1 MSEAPQPATT
11 AHRPSSARVLPALV
25 LAMLA
30 FSVVQTAVVPIL
42 PSLAREL
49 DVSGSSITWLMTANL
64 LSAAVLTPMLG
75 RFGDLRGRKPML
87 LVALG
92 GLVAGSAIAVGT
104 HSFTWLVIARVLQ
117 GAGGGVLPL
126 AISIVRDELPK
137 AKVTG
142 GVAAISA
149 SMGVGSGLGLVVTGL
164 LLEHW
169 SYKSI
174 FWMGLGFGLLA
185 VLLVALRVPTDP
197 VVDKAGG
204 ADPLGAVTLA
214 GWLSALL
221 VAVSQGNTW
230 GWTSNRT
237 LGLFA
242 VAAVI
247 ALVWVA
253 VEARVAHP
261 LVDMKMM
268 ARPAVAFTNLSGLLM
283 GFGMYGSFMVISN
296 FAQTP
301 EKLAHYGFTATV
313 LHAGVML
320 LPSALGSM
328 AAAPIGALLIA
339 RRGPRLPLVL
349 GGVLGG
355 ASMVY
360 LALRHGSEIDFYL
373 ASAVFGLG
381 VGLAYAAMPAYING
395 AVPAEQSGIAN
406 GMNAVLRTVGG
417 AIGTAVM
424 AAILTGDTMKLPIPV
439 SLPTLTAYEHAY
451 WTAAVM
457 CLIAGLVPFGIRR
470 IKADAA
476 ESTTPG
482 ALDGAGTAAA
492 VGEPATTGA

>member
-1 MSEAPQPATT
+1 MSEAPQPTT
-11 AHRPSSARVLPALV
+11 AAEKQSSARVLPALI
-25 LAMLA
+25 LAMLS

-42 PSLAREL
+42 PSLAKEL
-49 DVSGSSITWLMTANL
+49 SVSGSSITWLMTANL
-64 LSAAVLTPMLG
+64 LSAAVLTPLLG

-87 LVALG
+87 LISLT
-92 GLVAGSAIAVGT
+92 GLVAGSALAVST
-104 HSFTWLVIARVLQ
+104 HSFTWLVVARVLQ

-137 AKVTG
+137 QKVTG

-149 SMGVGSGLGLVVTGL
+149 SMGVGSGLGLVATGL

-174 FWMGLGFGLLA
+174 FWMGLAFGLLA
-185 VLLVALRVPTDP
+185 VALVAFRVPSDP
-197 VVDKAGG
+197 VTDKEGG
-204 ADPLGAVTLA
+204 ADPLGAITLA

-230 GWTSNRT
+230 GWTSTKT

-242 VAAVI
+242 VAAVV
-247 ALVWVA
+247 ALIWGVIEVK
-253 VEARVAHP
+253 VKHP

-268 ARPAVAFTNLSGLLM
+268 SRPAVAFTNLAGLLI

-301 EKLAHYGFTATV
+301 EKLTHYGFTATV

-328 AAAPIGALLIA
+328 VAAPLGALLIA

-349 GGVLGG
+349 GGVLG
-355 ASMVY
+355 AVAMAY
-360 LALRHGSEIDFYL
+360 LALRHSHEGDIYT
-373 ASAVFGLG
+373 ASAIFGLG
-381 VGLAYAAMPAYING
+381 IGLAFSAMPAYING
-395 AVPAEQSGIAN
+395 AVPVEQSGIAN

-439 SLPTLTAYEHAY
+439 LLPTLDAYKHAF
-451 WTAAVM
+451 WV
-457 CLIAGLVPFGIRR
+457 
-470 IKADAA
+470 
-476 ESTTPG
+476 
-482 ALDGAGTAAA
+482 AAA
-492 VGEPATTGA
+492 VCAGAGAVPFLIRTIKPTTTVAVGNDMANLGSGPVLAKTDA

>member
-1 MSEAPQPATT
+1 MSEAPQPT
-11 AHRPSSARVLPALV
+11 AAAAKPTSARVLPALI

-42 PSLAREL
+42 PGLAREL
-49 DVSGSSITWLMTANL
+49 DVSGSTVTWLMTANL
-64 LSAAVLTPMLG
+64 LSAAVLTPLLG

-87 LVALG
+87 LVSLA
-92 GLVAGSAIAVGT
+92 GLVLGSGLAVST
-104 HSFTWLVIARVLQ
+104 HSFTWLVVARVLQ

-137 AKVTG
+137 QKVTG

-149 SMGVGSGLGLVVTGL
+149 SMGVGSGLGLVATGL

-174 FWMGLGFGLLA
+174 FWMGLVFGLLA
-185 VLLVALRVPTDP
+185 VALVVLRVPADP
-197 VVDKAGG
+197 VVDKEGG
-204 ADPLGAVTLA
+204 ADPLGALTLA

-221 VAVSQGNTW
+221 IAVSQGNHW

-242 VAAVI
+242 VAAVV
-247 ALVWVA
+247 ALLWIV
-253 VEARVAHP
+253 VESKVAHP
-261 LVDMKMM
+261 LVDLSMM
-268 ARPAVAFTNLSGLLM
+268 ARPAVAFTNISGLLI

-313 LHAGVML
+313 LHAGIML
-320 LPSALGSM
+320 LPSAIGSM
-328 AAAPIGALLIA
+328 VAAPLGALLIA

-349 GGVLGG
+349 GGLLG
-355 ASMVY
+355 AVSMAY
-360 LALRHGSEIDFYL
+360 LALRHGTEFDIYFS
-373 ASAVFGLG
+373 SAVFGLG

-424 AAILTGDTMKLPIPV
+424 AAILTGDTLKLPIPV
-439 SLPTLTAYEHAY
+439 QLPTLDAYRHAF
-451 WTAAVM
+451 WVAGAMCLVAAV
-457 CLIAGLVPFGIRR
+457 VPFAIRR
-470 IKADAA
+470 IKPTATPAERPATEPALTPADA
-476 ESTTPG
+476 
-482 ALDGAGTAAA
+482 
-492 VGEPATTGA
+492 

>member
-1 MSEAPQPATT
+1 MSEAPQPTT
-11 AHRPSSARVLPALV
+11 AAEKQSSARVLPALI
-25 LAMLA
+25 LAMLS

-42 PSLAREL
+42 PSLAKEL
-49 DVSGSSITWLMTANL
+49 SVSGSSITWLMTANL
-64 LSAAVLTPMLG
+64 LSAAVLTPLLG

-87 LVALG
+87 LISLT
-92 GLVAGSAIAVGT
+92 GLVAGSALAVST
-104 HSFTWLVIARVLQ
+104 HSFTWLVVARVLQ

-137 AKVTG
+137 QKVTG

-149 SMGVGSGLGLVVTGL
+149 SMGVGSGLGLVATGL

-174 FWMGLGFGLLA
+174 FWMGLVFGLIA
-185 VLLVALRVPTDP
+185 VALVALRVPTDP
-197 VVDKAGG
+197 VTDKDGG
-204 ADPLGAVTLA
+204 ADPLGAITLA

-221 VAVSQGNTW
+221 VAVSQGNNW
-230 GWTSNRT
+230 GWTSTRT

-242 VAAVI
+242 VAAVV
-247 ALVWVA
+247 ALIWGVIEVK
-253 VEARVAHP
+253 VKHP

-268 ARPAVAFTNLSGLLM
+268 SRPAVAFTNLAGLLI

-301 EKLAHYGFTATV
+301 EKLTHYGFTATV

-320 LPSALGSM
+320 LPSAIGSM
-328 AAAPIGALLIA
+328 VAAPLGALLIA

-349 GGVLGG
+349 GGVLG
-355 ASMVY
+355 AVAMAY
-360 LALRHGSEIDFYL
+360 LAVRHSHEGDIYT
-373 ASAVFGLG
+373 ASAIFGLG
-381 VGLAYAAMPAYING
+381 IGLAFSAMPAYING
-395 AVPAEQSGIAN
+395 AVPVEQSGIAN

-439 SLPTLTAYEHAY
+439 TLPTLDAYKHAF
-451 WTAAVM
+451 WV
-457 CLIAGLVPFGIRR
+457 
-470 IKADAA
+470 
-476 ESTTPG
+476 
-482 ALDGAGTAAA
+482 AAA
-492 VGEPATTGA
+492 VCVVAGAVPFMIRTIKPTATVTAGAETADLGSSPTLAKTDA

>member
-1 MSEAPQPATT
+1 MSEAPQPSSA
-11 AHRPSSARVLPALV
+11 AEKPSSARVLPALI

-42 PSLAREL
+42 PSLAKEL
-49 DVSGSSITWLMTANL
+49 HVAGSNITWLMTANL
-64 LSAAVLTPMLG
+64 LSAAVLTPLLG

-87 LVALG
+87 LISLA
-92 GLVAGSAIAVGT
+92 GLIAGSALAVGT
-104 HSFTWLVIARVLQ
+104 HSFGWLVVARVLQ

-137 AKVTG
+137 EKVTG

-149 SMGVGSGLGLVVTGL
+149 SMGVGSGLGLVATGL

-174 FWMGLGFGLLA
+174 FWMGLIFGLIA
-185 VLLVALRVPTDP
+185 VALVALRVPKDP
-197 VVDKAGG
+197 VVDKDGG
-204 ADPLGAVTLA
+204 ADPLGALTLA

-221 VAVSQGNTW
+221 IAVSQGNHW
-230 GWTSNRT
+230 GWTSTKT

-242 VAAVI
+242 VAAVVALIWI
-247 ALVWVA
+247 AIETKVS
-253 VEARVAHP
+253 HP

-268 ARPAVAFTNLSGLLM
+268 SRPAVAFTNISGLLI

-301 EKLAHYGFTATV
+301 AKFAHYGFTATV

-320 LPSALGSM
+320 LPSAIGSM
-328 AAAPIGALLIA
+328 VAAPVGALLIS
-339 RRGPRLPLVL
+339 RSGPRLPLVL
-349 GGVLGG
+349 GGLLG
-355 ASMVY
+355 AVSMAY
-360 LALRHGSEIDFYL
+360 LAVRHSAEGDIYL

-395 AVPAEQSGIAN
+395 AVPPEQSGIAN

-424 AAILTGDTMKLPIPV
+424 GAILTGDTIKFPVPMPIQ
-439 SLPTLTAYEHAY
+439 LPTLDAYKHAY
-451 WTAAVM
+451 WVAAVM
-457 CLIAGLVPFGIRR
+457 CLVAAVVPFAIRR
-470 IKADAA
+470 MK
-476 ESTTPG
+476 
-482 ALDGAGTAAA
+482 
-492 VGEPATTGA
+492 PATAVPVADSSDSELVKTGA

>member
-1 MSEAPQPATT
+1 MSEAPQPTATADKPT
-11 AHRPSSARVLPALV
+11 SARVLPALV

-49 DVSGSSITWLMTANL
+49 NVTGSNITWLMTANL
-64 LSAAVLTPMLG
+64 LSAAVLTPLLG

-87 LVALG
+87 LVSLA
-92 GLVAGSAIAVGT
+92 GLVAGSALAVGT
-104 HSFTWLVIARVLQ
+104 HSFTWLVVARVLQ

-126 AISIVRDELPK
+126 AISIVRDELPRE
-137 AKVTG
+137 KVTG
-142 GVAAISA
+142 GVALISA
-149 SMGVGSGLGLVVTGL
+149 SMGVGSGLGLVATGL

-169 SYKSI
+169 DYKSI
-174 FWMGLGFGLLA
+174 FWMGLAFGLIA
-185 VLLVALRVPTDP
+185 IALVALRVPTDP
-197 VVDKAGG
+197 VVDKNGG
-204 ADPLGAVTLA
+204 ADPLGALTLA

-221 VAVSQGNTW
+221 VAVSQGNHW

-242 VAAVI
+242 VAAVV
-247 ALVWVA
+247 ALVWIVIE
-253 VEARVAHP
+253 VKVKHP
-261 LVDMKMM
+261 LVDMSMM
-268 ARPAVAFTNLSGLLM
+268 SRPAVAFTNISGLLI

-301 EKLAHYGFTATV
+301 EKYTHYGFTASV

-320 LPSALGSM
+320 LPSAVGSM

-349 GGVLGG
+349 GGLLGA
-355 ASMVY
+355 ASMAY
-360 LALRHGSEIDFYL
+360 LVVRHGHEGDLYFS
-373 ASAVFGLG
+373 SAVFGLG

-417 AIGTAVM
+417 AVGTAVM
-424 AAILTGDTMKLPIPV
+424 GAILTGDTIPKLPVPF
-439 SLPTLTAYEHAY
+439 PTLDAYEHAFA
-451 WTAAVM
+451 TAAVM
-457 CLIAGLVPFGIRR
+457 CLVAAVVPFAIRR
-470 IKADAA
+470 IKPAVAPAA
-476 ESTTPG
+476 TGIP
-482 ALDGAGTAAA
+482 APAGTSP
-492 VGEPATTGA
+492 ELATTDA

>member
-1 MSEAPQPATT
+1 M
-11 AHRPSSARVLPALV
+11 RPSSARVLPALV

-42 PSLAREL
+42 PSLAKEL
-49 DVSGSSITWLMTANL
+49 DVSGSNITWLMTANL
-64 LSAAVLTPMLG
+64 LSAAVLTPLLG

-87 LVALG
+87 LVSLG
-92 GLVAGSAIAVGT
+92 GLVAGSALAVGT
-104 HSFTWLVIARVLQ
+104 HSFTWLVVARVLQ

-137 AKVTG
+137 EKVTG
-142 GVAAISA
+142 GVALISA
-149 SMGVGSGLGLVVTGL
+149 SMGVGSGLGLVATGL

-169 SYKSI
+169 NYKSI
-174 FWMGLGFGLLA
+174 FWMGLAFGLLA
-185 VLLVALRVPTDP
+185 VVLVIFRVPTDP
-197 VVDKAGG
+197 VTDKNGG
-204 ADPLGAVTLA
+204 ADPLGAITLA

-242 VAAVI
+242 AAAVI
-247 ALVWVA
+247 ALVWGVIE
-253 VEARVAHP
+253 VKVKHP

-268 ARPAVAFTNLSGLLM
+268 SRPAVAFTNLSGLLI

-301 EKLAHYGFTATV
+301 EKLAHYGFTASV

-320 LPSALGSM
+320 LPSAVGSM
-328 AAAPIGALLIA
+328 VAAPVGALLIA

-349 GGVLGG
+349 GGLLGSAG
-355 ASMVY
+355 MVY
-360 LALRHGSEIDFYL
+360 LALRHGAEGDIYL
-373 ASAVFGLG
+373 SSAVFGLG

-395 AVPAEQSGIAN
+395 AVPVEQSGIAN

-424 AAILTGDTMKLPIPV
+424 GAILTGDLIPKLPVP
-439 SLPTLTAYEHAY
+439 LPTLDAYKHAF
-451 WTAAVM
+451 WVAAVV
-457 CLIAGLVPFGIRR
+457 CLIAAVVPFAIRR
-470 IKADAA
+470 IKTDSAPV
-476 ESTTPG
+476 E
-482 ALDGAGTAAA
+482 AAA
-492 VGEPATTGA
+492 SAPELVKTDA

>member
-1 MSEAPQPATT
+1 VSEAPQPTAT
-11 AHRPSSARVLPALV
+11 AEKPSSARVLPALV

-42 PSLAREL
+42 PSLAKEL
-49 DVSGSSITWLMTANL
+49 NVSGSNITWLMTANL
-64 LSAAVLTPMLG
+64 LSAAVLTPLLG

-87 LVALG
+87 LVSLA
-92 GLVAGSAIAVGT
+92 GLVAGSALAVGT

-126 AISIVRDELPK
+126 AISIVRDELPRE
-137 AKVTG
+137 KVTG
-142 GVAAISA
+142 GVALISA
-149 SMGVGSGLGLVVTGL
+149 SMGVGSGLGLVATGL

-174 FWMGLGFGLLA
+174 FWLGLVFGLIA
-185 VLLVALRVPTDP
+185 VALVALRVPKDP
-197 VVDKAGG
+197 VIDKDGG
-204 ADPLGAVTLA
+204 ADPLGALTLA

-221 VAVSQGNTW
+221 IAVSQGNHW
-230 GWTSNRT
+230 GWTSNKT

-242 VAAVI
+242 IAAVV
-247 ALVWVA
+247 ALIWIIIETKVS
-253 VEARVAHP
+253 HP

-268 ARPAVAFTNLSGLLM
+268 SRPAVAFTNISGLLI

-301 EKLAHYGFTATV
+301 EKLTHYGFTATV

-320 LPSALGSM
+320 LPSAVGSM
-328 AAAPIGALLIA
+328 IAAPVGAILIA

-349 GGVLGG
+349 GGVLG
-355 ASMVY
+355 AVSMAY
-360 LALRHGSEIDFYL
+360 LAVRHSAEGDIYT

-424 AAILTGDTMKLPIPV
+424 AAILTGDTIPRLPV
-439 SLPTLTAYEHAY
+439 ALPTLDAYKHAF

-457 CLIAGLVPFGIRR
+457 CLVAAAVPFAIRR
-470 IKADAA
+470 IKPAVAAPVEDSAGLELVKTDA
-476 ESTTPG
+476 
-482 ALDGAGTAAA
+482 
-492 VGEPATTGA
+492 